1 VEAGQHEDGGNRP
14 LLDNFQRACGE
25 LLVASGYRYD
35 DSVAVD
41 LGILEAANSLGV
53 ITVAYDTTV
62 KSDAG
67 TVDSIE
73 VVDETTRR
81 SGMPDLRI
89 DAVTIDYEFDGDDL
103 QGRLF
108 SKVLGLGRE
117 IRRNFGCGR
126 SFAVHDYT

>member
-1 VEAGQHEDGGNRP
+1 
-14 LLDNFQRACGE
+14 
-25 LLVASGYRYD
+25 
-35 DSVAVD
+35 VD

-53 ITVAYDTTV
+53 ITVAHDTTV
-62 KSDAG
+62 KRDAG

-81 SGMPDLRI
+81 SRMPDLRI
-89 DAVTIDYEFDGDDL
+89 YAVTIDYEFDGDDL

-108 SKVLGLGRE
+108 SEVLGLGRE
-117 IRRNFGCGR
+117 IRGNLGCGR